1 MKREAIE
8 DEGLLRTICAE
19 LVLLESD
26 DEEEPEGLMPIAGAY
41 GGAGGTEVLEVC
53 VPDDMGLGD
62 RAEAIGEQA
71 FDFLMCRGVE
81 VYQRWKVS

>member
-26 DEEEPEGLMPIAGAY
+26 DEEEPEGLMPVAGAY
-41 GGAGGTEVLEVC
+41 AGDEVLQVC
-53 VPDDMGLGD
+53 VPDDMALGD
-62 RAEAIGEQA
+62 DGARISAMA
-71 FDFLMCRGVE
+71 FAYLLNAGPE
-81 VYQRWKVS
+81 VYQRWKMA